1 MTAVWA
7 SCHEDL
13 VSDGVVSPPLCDPKV
28 GPALGAVRAQCNS
41 PGSAVD
47 AGLDA
52 AARARRVERAVDSGV
67 WYVSPALQGS
77 PCAPPI
83 TAHRVAQLY
92 HYCTRNCIPLRKLR
106 RDIR

>member
-13 VSDGVVSPPLCDPKV
+13 VSDGVVSPPLCDPMV
-28 GPALGAVRAQCNS
+28 DPALGAVRAQCNS

-52 AARARRVERAVDSGV
+52 AARALLAPQLPAPAGRSLRPCHMP
-67 WYVSPALQGS
+67 YV
-77 PCAPPI
+77 
-83 TAHRVAQLY
+83 
-92 HYCTRNCIPLRKLR
+92 
-106 RDIR
+106 